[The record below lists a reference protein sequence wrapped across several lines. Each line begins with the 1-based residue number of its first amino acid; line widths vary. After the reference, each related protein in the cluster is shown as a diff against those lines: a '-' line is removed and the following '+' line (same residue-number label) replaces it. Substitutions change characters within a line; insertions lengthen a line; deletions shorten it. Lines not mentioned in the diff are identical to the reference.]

1 MSRQTLSLGSGPEDP
16 AELKHFPDRPLYA
29 KKDLFRV
36 VRRGR
41 CPWWFGSSML
51 GRFDL
56 PAPGGTCYLAGD
68 PIAALLEVVGA
79 DRKNGIV
86 AAEFFAERQLHE
98 LQVPRDY
105 TMADLTSRRA
115 AGFGITSEIGTFVPY
130 EAPQAWAA
138 KLRAARFEGIVYW
151 LRHDPSKS
159 VGWALFGKVG
169 ERRRW
174 RRGREIPISG
184 VLLKQLW
191 TDCRIAVVRV
201 PAAADLTILDDA

>member
-1 MSRQTLSLGSGPEDP
+1 LRRQALSLGRAPEDP
-16 AELKHFPDRPLYA
+16 DELKHFPDRPLFQ
-29 KKDLFRV
+29 KKALFRV

-79 DRKNGIV
+79 DRAGGVV
-86 AAEFFAERQLHE
+86 AAEFFVERRLCE

-115 AGFGITSEIGTFVPY
+115 AGFGITLEVSTMVPY
-130 EAPQAWAA
+130 ELPQMWAA
-138 KLRAARFEGIVYW
+138 KLRAARFEGIVHW
-151 LRHDPSKS
+151 LRHDPSRS
-159 VGWALFGKVG
+159 VGWALSGRQGSAGAGVEAARSRSQASSCGDF
-169 ERRRW
+169 RRTAGLLCCGF
-174 RRGREIPISG
+174 RRLR
-184 VLLKQLW
+184 
-191 TDCRIAVVRV
+191 T
-201 PAAADLTILDDA
+201 